1 MKKGLVLEGGG
12 AKGAFHCGAVK
23 ALYENGYNFDGVA
36 GTSIGAI
43 NAALIVQDC
52 GPESLYEMWTNVSAS
67 LFTDFDD
74 EEVDKL
80 LQKDFSRASV
90 RYWAQQIGKI
100 IKNLGIP
107 TDKAI
112 HFLKEYISEEKVR
125 NSVMDYA
132 IVTYSLSD
140 RMPVELFKEDI
151 PQGNLH
157 EYILASAYYPA
168 FKLNRINGKFYVDGG
183 IYDNMP
189 MTLLAGKG
197 YEEIVAVR
205 TMSKMPYRTPIDER
219 VKVNYI
225 RPSEDLGRMAALSP
239 TLVKK
244 KIKLGYYDALR
255 FINSYYGKKYYFTS
269 KPQEFAEKLRVKL
282 HDNLQE
288 VAEFFDL
295 PPSASYETV
304 YGELK
309 NYLFRA
315 YAGEAF
321 SFEESTVFFLEEF
334 AKYYGVEKFRI
345 YSLEEFSEEL
355 LRKCYDFQNKKRSKL
370 KFLSS
375 ERERKEKLFKILI
388 KEGFTK

>member
-52 GPESLYEMWTNVSAS
+52 GPDSLYEMWTNVSAS

-205 TMSKMPYRTPIDER
+205 TMSKMPYRTPLDER

-244 KIKLGYYDALR
+244 KIKLD
-255 FINSYYGKKYYFTS
+255 
-269 KPQEFAEKLRVKL
+269 
-282 HDNLQE
+282 
-288 VAEFFDL
+288 
-295 PPSASYETV
+295 
-304 YGELK
+304 
-309 NYLFRA
+309 
-315 YAGEAF
+315 
-321 SFEESTVFFLEEF
+321 
-334 AKYYGVEKFRI
+334 I
-345 YSLEEFSEEL
+345 YCVWWYICIQL
-355 LRKCYDFQNKKRSKL
+355 Y
-370 KFLSS
+370 
-375 ERERKEKLFKILI
+375 
-388 KEGFTK
+388 